1 MILNHKFTIKN
12 TEKIGIVLILFSIFY
27 FDNSMITINSLEPKL
42 LVNTGTALVLASQ
55 SEMV

>member
-27 FDNSMITINSLEPKL
+27 FDNSMITINSFRAK
-42 LVNTGTALVLASQ
+42 TFSQ
-55 SEMV
+55 YRNSVGLGFSK